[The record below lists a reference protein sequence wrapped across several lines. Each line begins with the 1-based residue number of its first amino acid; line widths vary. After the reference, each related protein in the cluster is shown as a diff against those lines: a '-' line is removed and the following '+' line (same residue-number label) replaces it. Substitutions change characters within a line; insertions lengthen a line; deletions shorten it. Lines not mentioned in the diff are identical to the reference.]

1 MTQIFDE
8 YGAATP
14 VTIIQA
20 GPCYVTQI
28 KTERTDGYTA
38 VQLGFGE
45 AKEKSLTKGEK
56 GHLGLLK
63 KDEKHPRRK
72 KNHGIPVLR
81 YLREFRTQKSE
92 EFQLGQKLTVSQ
104 FEAGARVDIS
114 GNSKGRGFAGVV
126 KRYGCGGGTK
136 TPGKSDR
143 HRAVGSSGAICCT
156 SHGCKGQ
163 KIARRTATGRAAMIV
178 TTLMILVVLGIGLL
192 YLSQINP
199 NNYSGLP
206 WQNIFLPYGVILF
219 AFVGTAAIPE
229 LREEL
234 EKEKYKM
241 KKAIFIGSSLPIII
255 YLFFTLIVCGLSGV
269 TNFNALAPNERI
281 ATVALS
287 LYTSPYLGLA
297 ANIFAAFAMF
307 TSFIGLGYALKGM
320 FEFDYHF
327 KNLWAFF
334 LTIVPPLII
343 AFSNLTNF
351 IAVIGFTGAIA
362 GGVDGILIMLAY
374 WKAKRFGQRQPEYTL
389 RVGKILTTILIIIFT
404 GGIIYQL
411 WHTFL

>member
-1 MTQIFDE
+1 MFKKRGQKKEHQDFFSRNKLWLASATLMGTVIGAGVLGIPYVIAQSGLLLGIINLLVIGFALLVLHLCLGEISLRTKGLHQLSGYMEKYLGKWGKHFMTFSMIVGIYGAMTAYLIGEGQIFK
-8 YGAATP
+8 
-14 VTIIQA
+14 TI
-20 GPCYVTQI
+20 
-28 KTERTDGYTA
+28 
-38 VQLGFGE
+38 LGIGHPLLY
-45 AKEKSLTKGEK
+45 SLIFFV
-56 GHLGLLK
+56 LVSIIIFIGLK
-63 KDEKHPRRK
+63 
-72 KNHGIPVLR
+72 
-81 YLREFRTQKSE
+81 
-92 EFQLGQKLTVSQ
+92 
-104 FEAGARVDIS
+104 
-114 GNSKGRGFAGVV
+114 
-126 KRYGCGGGTK
+126 
-136 TPGKSDR
+136 
-143 HRAVGSSGAICCT
+143 
-156 SHGCKGQ
+156 
-163 KIARRTATGRAAMIV
+163 ATGRAEMIV

-192 YLSQINP
+192 SISQINP
-199 NNYSGLP
+199 ENYSGIH

-241 KKAIFIGSSLPIII
+241 KKAIFIGSIIPIAI
-255 YLFFTLIVCGLSGV
+255 YLFFTLIVVGLIGL

-287 LYTSPYLGLA
+287 LYTSPWLGLA

-327 KNLWAFF
+327 KKLWAFF
-334 LTIVPPLII
+334 LTIIPPILI

-374 WKAKRFGQRQPEYTL
+374 WKAKRFGQRKPEYSL
-389 RVGKILTTILIIIFT
+389 KIGKILTGLLILMFAT
-404 GGIIYQL
+404 GIIYQL
-411 WHTFL
+411 WQTFL